1 MSTSAELETI
11 YAPAT
16 PAGRSGVAVLRVS
29 GARAFE
35 SLKMLTGAA
44 DFAHGDMV
52 LKRLKNPQTS
62 VLIDHTL
69 VVKFENPRSYTGE
82 DTVEYH
88 LHGSPAIMT
97 EMLEALSAC
106 ESHRMALPGEF
117 TRRAFEN
124 GKMDLTQAEA
134 VADLIDAQTSLQ
146 KSQALSQM
154 SGVLSTLYED
164 WTERVKKSLAHLE
177 ADIEFPDEDMDVSSS
192 RTALQADSPLA
203 GIAPV
208 VITAITA
215 LQDEI
220 AAHLDDNR
228 RGERLRDGIQI
239 AIIGAPNAGKSSLVN
254 ALAQRDVAIVSD
266 MAGTTRDV
274 VEAHLN
280 LGGYPVIIADTAGL
294 RPEELSD
301 SAQDKIESE
310 GIKRAITRAGAADL
324 RILLFDGTQ
333 GNKDTATLDLKDE
346 ASLVV
351 VNKADLSDQ
360 NSDEIA
366 ISAKTGQGLDDLT
379 NAIIDRIQTHIVTQA
394 QDAPSLTRAR
404 HRDALNEAQIALS
417 RALNAP
423 LPELV
428 AEDLRLSARAIGR
441 ITGRID
447 VEDLLDVIFNDF
459 CIGK

>member
-164 WTERVKKSLAHLE
+164 WTERVKKSLAHHPVRPCRPIRLLLE
-177 ADIEFPDEDMDVSSS
+177 
-192 RTALQADSPLA
+192 
-203 GIAPV
+203 
-208 VITAITA
+208 
-215 LQDEI
+215 
-220 AAHLDDNR
+220 
-228 RGERLRDGIQI
+228 
-239 AIIGAPNAGKSSLVN
+239 
-254 ALAQRDVAIVSD
+254 
-266 MAGTTRDV
+266 
-274 VEAHLN
+274 
-280 LGGYPVIIADTAGL
+280 
-294 RPEELSD
+294 
-301 SAQDKIESE
+301 
-310 GIKRAITRAGAADL
+310 
-324 RILLFDGTQ
+324 
-333 GNKDTATLDLKDE
+333 
-346 ASLVV
+346 
-351 VNKADLSDQ
+351 
-360 NSDEIA
+360 
-366 ISAKTGQGLDDLT
+366 
-379 NAIIDRIQTHIVTQA
+379 
-394 QDAPSLTRAR
+394 
-404 HRDALNEAQIALS
+404 
-417 RALNAP
+417 
-423 LPELV
+423 
-428 AEDLRLSARAIGR
+428 LRLWS
-441 ITGRID
+441 
-447 VEDLLDVIFNDF
+447 
-459 CIGK
+459 